1 MDHTNF
7 LRWIPVRICDI
18 KLLPSAQFM
27 EEISEY
33 FQQHEQGLA
42 AQELFRNQ
50 LTNLYETILYYI
62 WVTCLLVEVQ
72 NFLLY
77 VPIKV
82 EQICAV
88 IETIVLLV
96 IQA

>member
-1 MDHTNF
+1 MKTLLMNGEIKCPRKVHIF
-7 LRWIPVRICDI
+7 LYCDI
-18 KLLPSAQFM
+18 VFQYEILALLLLKLLPSAQFM

-62 WVTCLLVEVQ
+62 
-72 NFLLY
+72 
-77 VPIKV
+77 
-82 EQICAV
+82 
-88 IETIVLLV
+88 
-96 IQA
+96 